1 MNCCVIVPF
10 FNERKFIR
18 QVVYGCKLHVSRIIA
33 VDDGSTDGGAS
44 EISGIDGVQ
53 VVVHKSNLGKGAA
66 LRTGFEIAINE
77 KFDAVIT
84 LDGDLQH
91 PTEKLPEFIAG
102 ITGHDVVIGKRN
114 FTLGVM
120 PPHRILSNTIST
132 LLIKLK
138 TGTGFKDS
146 QSGYRAFKTS
156 LLKNILPV
164 EPGYVAET
172 EMLIKASRSSAKVG
186 WVEIPAIYGE
196 EKSKM
201 KNIETTIKFVK
212 QILKPLREY

>member
-10 FNERKFIR
+10 FNERKFIS
-18 QVVYGCKLHVSRIIA
+18 QVVSRCKQHVARVIA
-33 VDDGSTDGGAS
+33 VDDGSTDGGAV
-44 EISGIDGVQ
+44 EISGIDGVD
-53 VVVHKSNLGKGAA
+53 VIVHSSNLGKGAA
-66 LRTGFEIAINE
+66 LRTGFEIAIDE
-77 KFDAVIT
+77 QFDAVIT

-91 PTEKLPEFIAG
+91 PPEKLPEFITA
-102 ITGHDVVIGKRN
+102 IATNDVVIGKRN
-114 FTLGVM
+114 FTFGVM

-132 LLIKLK
+132 ALIKLK

-172 EMLIKASRSSAKVG
+172 EMLIKASRLSASVG